1 VSERES
7 DMKGREREIERERVR
22 ERKRERERERESDMK
37 GREREREGESDMK
50 GRERENA
57 RGQGGCV
64 RDPPAALDPFP
75 LVYTPMGATRSTNL
89 RN

>member
-1 VSERES
+1 
-7 DMKGREREIERERVR
+7 MRER
-22 ERKRERERERESDMK
+22 
-37 GREREREGESDMK
+37 ESDMK

-57 RGQGGCV
+57 RGHGGCV

-89 RN
+89 RNLNRQSAQLYIKQTETRKIA

>member
-1 VSERES
+1 MRERETVRES
-7 DMKGREREIERERVR
+7 DIKGREREEE
-22 ERKRERERERESDMK
+22 
-37 GREREREGESDMK
+37 
-50 GRERENA
+50 

-64 RDPPAALDPFP
+64 HDPPAALDPFP